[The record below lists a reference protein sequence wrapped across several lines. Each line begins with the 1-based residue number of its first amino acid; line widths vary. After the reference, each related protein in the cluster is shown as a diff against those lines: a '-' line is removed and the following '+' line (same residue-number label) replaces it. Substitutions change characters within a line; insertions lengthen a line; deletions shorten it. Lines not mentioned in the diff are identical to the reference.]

1 MVDRINKD
9 SSKRSERKPLSALR
23 TRLLALIIL
32 VLFPAFLL
40 LLYTASEQGRL
51 ASIAA
56 QQEALRLAQLA
67 ASNQDQLIAGA
78 EQLLTALSLLPVM
91 QGDNSAACNELFAR
105 LHQQYQNY
113 TNLWVSD
120 ARGDTYCS
128 GIPAPPGVNVTNLA
142 WFQRA
147 MRTRGFSV
155 SDYALGIVTKKPV
168 LTFSYP
174 VFDDAGQIKL
184 QVGASLDLEWMN
196 GFLQRTQL
204 PPDTAIT
211 AIDRNGI
218 ILYRYP
224 NGEAWVGKP
233 YPNTELVQKIVTQG
247 TGVAQARGVDDI
259 ERLYGFSPL
268 GKTNGSAYV
277 LVGTSRDI
285 AFAGAN
291 QLLLQ
296 NLFGLGSVGLLSLLV
311 AWYGVNRFF
320 VQPVQLLL
328 NTTKRLTSG
337 DLRARVD
344 LRSFQGSNELTEL
357 SQAFNEMAGALEQ
370 RQQELALSNT
380 ELAAEVTE
388 RKRIESD
395 LQTALEQAQ
404 SADRA
409 KTALLST
416 VSHEMRTP
424 LSSIIGFSNL
434 ILGRNLDPEKLTQYA
449 TFINTE
455 ARRLATL
462 INDFLDLQRIESGR
476 AVFRYAPVD
485 LAALIRD
492 IVGKQQLDENSPHS
506 IALDLSS
513 TPPVF
518 ADEERVRQVI
528 LNLLSNALKYS
539 SGGEIKLALRADK
552 SQVVFSIR
560 DNGLGIPQEELGR
573 LFERFY
579 RGDYAEQLRIR
590 GTGLGLALCRE
601 IIQGHGGQI
610 WAESAGPN
618 LGSTFYFALPLPG
631 NPLAE
636 QTQPPTKNEQSASDK
651 GLIVVIDEDANFAA
665 YLAERLLLE
674 GYTIQRLNYE
684 QATPSRLAQIKPNL
698 IIMDVLKDEEQ
709 PGWPLL
715 LKFKEDTATR
725 AVPVIVCSFFNDP
738 VRAERFGAS
747 TFVVKPVDE
756 PYLLKEIARLNA
768 RNDVRAG

>member
-1 MVDRINKD
+1 MTDRVNSVSLD
-9 SSKRSERKPLSALR
+9 HARVSPWSALR

-67 ASNQDQLIAGA
+67 ASNQDQLIVGA

-91 QGDNSAACNELFAR
+91 QGDNSTACNELFVR
-105 LHQQYQNY
+105 LREQYNSY
-113 TNLWVSD
+113 TNLWVSR
-120 ARGDTYCS
+120 ANGDTYCS
-128 GIPAPPGVNVTNLA
+128 GIPTPSTVNVSNVP
-142 WFQRA
+142 WFKRA
-147 MRTRGFSV
+147 MQTHGFSV
-155 SDYALGIVTKKPV
+155 SDYGIGVVSKKPV
-168 LTFSYP
+168 ITFSYP
-174 VFDDAGQIKL
+174 VYDDNGQIKL
-184 QVGASLDLEWMN
+184 QVGTSLDLEWMN

-233 YPNTELVQKIVTQG
+233 YPNRELVQQLVTEG
-247 TGVAQARGVDDI
+247 TGIAQARGVDDI

-296 NLFGLGSVGLLSLLV
+296 NLFGLGAVGLLSLLV

-337 DLRARVD
+337 DLRARVN
-344 LRSFQGSNELTEL
+344 LRSFRSSNELTEL
-357 SQAFNEMAGALEQ
+357 SQAFNEMAGSLEQ
-370 RQQELALSNT
+370 RQRELALSNT
-380 ELAAEVTE
+380 ELAAEIAE
-388 RKRIESD
+388 RKRIEAD

-409 KTALLST
+409 KTALLAT

-434 ILGRNLDPEKLTQYA
+434 ILGRPLEQDKLTQYVS
-449 TFINTE
+449 FINSE

-462 INDFLDLQRIESGR
+462 INDFLDLQRLEAGR
-476 AVFRYAPVD
+476 AVFHYTPVD
-485 LAALIRD
+485 LAELVQEVA
-492 IVGKQQLDENSPHS
+492 KQPQPDVNWLYKLK
-506 IALDLSS
+506 LDL
-513 TPPVF
+513 PPVPSVF
-518 ADEERVRQVI
+518 ADKERIRQV
-528 LNLLSNALKYS
+528 LSNLLSNALKYATD
-539 SGGEIKLALRADK
+539 GTIALALRTQGN
-552 SQVVFSIR
+552 QVIFSVS
-560 DNGLGIPQEELGR
+560 DEGYGIPAEELGHI
-573 LFERFY
+573 FDRFY
-579 RGDYAEQLRIR
+579 RGQTAEHLRIR

-618 LGSTFYFALPLPG
+618 LGSTFSFALPLPG

-636 QTQPPTKNEQSASDK
+636 QTPPTHIKQSDADK
-651 GLIVVIDEDANFAA
+651 GLIVIIDDDANFVA
-665 YLAERLLLE
+665 YLTERLRLE
-674 GYTIQRLNYE
+674 GYTIQRLNHE
-684 QATPSRLAQIKPNL
+684 QATPDQLAQIKPQL
-698 IIMDVLKDEEQ
+698 TIMDVLKGEDQ
-709 PGWPLL
+709 PGWSLL
-715 LKFKEDTATR
+715 MKLKEDIVTR
-725 AVPVIVCSFFNDP
+725 SIPVIVCSFLNDP
-738 VRAERFGAS
+738 VRVERFGAS
-747 TFVVKPVDE
+747 AFVVKPVDE
-756 PYLLKEIARLNA
+756 AYLLKAIARLNE